1 MNNITPAYI
10 KEHINSQISICG
22 CVYKIRKSSGL
33 SFVLLRNG
41 KYTYQTVYIPDLCK
55 TPLSLI
61 CEGAYVCIC
70 GDVTEEK
77 RAEYGFEIT
86 IKSFDVLSFPKE
98 DIPFSSAQTTL
109 GANINDAI
117 SNPQAAIKHARTRA
131 ILQIRGA
138 VSYAYAQFMQKNN
151 YIAINTPKTTS
162 IHTGANYISVRYFDK
177 DLSLTSSPSLY
188 KIMAVGGLD
197 NVYEIGAGYFGRH
210 GNSLRHL
217 NEYTRLD
224 FENSYSSDKDT
235 IKTLTDCINYIC
247 TYVSGNCKNE
257 LEYLDILISIP
268 DTIPTIEYNEA
279 ILILQKQSSQTELDP
294 TDEQKLCKYSQERY
308 NYNYI
313 FVTNIP
319 SDKRPFYEKDEKGF
333 VLLSNGIE
341 IASGGEHISD
351 YDEQLNKIICRG
363 MNITD
368 YSEFLAT
375 HKYALPQISGGA
387 IGLERFIM
395 ALLNLSNIRE
405 ASFIARDF
413 NHTI

>member
-1 MNNITPAYI
+1 M
-10 KEHINSQISICG
+10 
-22 CVYKIRKSSGL
+22 
-33 SFVLLRNG
+33 
-41 KYTYQTVYIPDLCK
+41 
-55 TPLSLI
+55 
-61 CEGAYVCIC
+61 
-70 GDVTEEK
+70 
-77 RAEYGFEIT
+77 
-86 IKSFDVLSFPKE
+86 
-98 DIPFSSAQTTL
+98 
-109 GANINDAI
+109 
-117 SNPQAAIKHARTRA
+117 
-131 ILQIRGA
+131 
-138 VSYAYAQFMQKNN
+138 
-151 YIAINTPKTTS
+151 
-162 IHTGANYISVRYFDK
+162 
-177 DLSLTSSPSLY
+177 
-188 KIMAVGGLD
+188 
-197 NVYEIGAGYFGRH
+197 
-210 GNSLRHL
+210 
-217 NEYTRLD
+217 
-224 FENSYSSDKDT
+224 
-235 IKTLTDCINYIC
+235 
-247 TYVSGNCKNE
+247 
-257 LEYLDILISIP
+257 
-268 DTIPTIEYNEA
+268 
-279 ILILQKQSSQTELDP
+279 QKQSSQTELDP